1 MLWKAVQFSI
11 ILSHQILLHISSIP
25 IGKQWL
31 CGRPITFQVHIQI
44 SCLYKI
50 INIILSNLLILGY
63 WSTLF
68 QIGESIFISIISSQ
82 GSDLAGF
89 TALHYASWYSRER
102 IAQNLLSFDI
112 DPNQSGTVNDR
123 PLHFGE

>member
-1 MLWKAVQFSI
+1 MVNSDYVVDQ
-11 ILSHQILLHISSIP
+11 LLFKYI
-25 IGKQWL
+25 
-31 CGRPITFQVHIQI
+31 
-44 SCLYKI
+44 YKYLAY
-50 INIILSNLLILGY
+50 IILSNLLILGY

-102 IAQNLLSFDI
+102 IAQNLLSFNI